1 MNYCRRESV
10 APRQPSACRIIWR
23 ANTNCARRVSSAG
36 EGSRCH
42 REWHSGQ
49 KCCAPHYSSGLIPV
63 EIIYVQL
70 ALLPRITPRFALAVP
85 TPLKFMSVTKTVRP
99 YLPPWV
105 KDGQILS
112 VLLTMRH
119 AYLTHRAVLPHV
131 SCPTR
136 FYTTISL
143 RIRLVWLQ
151 KLKKCHPI
159 YSKFTPQYKI

>member
-1 MNYCRRESV
+1 MSLHASRVRAGLYGEQTQIVRGAYHRRAKGLVVIESDTV
-10 APRQPSACRIIWR
+10 
-23 ANTNCARRVSSAG
+23 G
-36 EGSRCH
+36 K
-42 REWHSGQ
+42 